1 MLDIDQEKKDQARHP
16 DAKWPATGAIT
27 AKNVKLRYRKDTEL
41 VLKGLNLNIKGGE
54 KVGIVGRTGAG
65 KSTLANAVTRMTEIC
80 DENDK
85 DHEKGKPAG
94 ELCFDGVNIS
104 KINLQ

>member
-1 MLDIDQEKKDQARHP
+1 MLDIDQEKKGQPRHP
-16 DAKWPATGAIT
+16 DANWPATGAIT

-41 VLKGLNLNIKGGE
+41 VLRGLNLNIKGGE

-94 ELCFDGVNIS
+94 ELCFDGVNICN
-104 KINLQ
+104 INIQ